1 MILITRRD
9 EFLESEILEIV
20 REIMKE
26 IAYTR
31 IVAVAQNDLSLE
43 MIFVMP
49 QLALD
54 VLKLRVE
61 LVLF

>member
-1 MILITRRD
+1 
-9 EFLESEILEIV
+9 
-20 REIMKE
+20 MKE

-31 IVAVAQNDLSLE
+31 IVAITQNDLSLE
-43 MIFVMP
+43 MVFVMP